1 MRLLPVALLIL
12 AVGACGP
19 FCGNGK
25 LNLSNAHVTSGYT
38 CPVDASNKSYNVDG
52 SVDADNQTSGTVT
65 IKSMTLDTVV
75 TGIKGNWGNESL
87 GSKNTAPIDPFS
99 PKTVSAGST
108 ATIKFTTQWSCSDPG
123 TGNKGL
129 YADFAVTLI
138 LDTTAGKLSIG
149 AGKHRLS
156 MA

>member
-1 MRLLPVALLIL
+1 MRWIPVALLIL

-25 LNLSNAHVTSGYT
+25 LNLSNAHVTSNYT
-38 CPVDASNKSYNVDG
+38 CPVNADNKTYNVDG
-52 SVDADNQTSGTVT
+52 SVDADNQTNGTVT
-65 IKSMTLDTVV
+65 IRAMTMDTTV
-75 TGIKGNWGNESL
+75 TGIKGNWGNETL
-87 GSKNTAPIDPFS
+87 GNKNTATIAPFS
-99 PKTVSAGST
+99 PTKVSAGSK
-108 ATIKFTTQWSCSDPG
+108 ATIKFTTQWTCSDPG

-129 YADFAVTLI
+129 YADFAVTLT
-138 LDTTAGKLSIG
+138 LDTTAGKLKID